1 MISTIK
7 SREKPRVIRLLLL
20 RLPKTVADRSKS
32 LSPYYKKRRK
42 IQNIVERFSKSAAVV
57 RR

>member
-7 SREKPRVIRLLLL
+7 SREKPKFIRLLLL
-20 RLPKTVADRSKS
+20 RFPKTVADRPKS

-42 IQNIVERFSKSAAVV
+42 IQNFVERFSKCAAVV